1 MSKKIMIVCG
11 SPRKH
16 GNTNRVVGWAA
27 DAARQ
32 AGAQVEIVDAARLDY
47 KTNGCTACMSCQ
59 KSEDYGCVIDD
70 EAKPVIARMTGA
82 DALVISS
89 PVYWMGPTAQ
99 LKLLLDRMF
108 SLFKLAVEPIRS
120 GLKDNATLAVISTA
134 AGSMDE
140 GLSLVEN
147 TFKLTADFFHFP
159 FHSIL
164 LPHAPEN
171 PEDIETNAELK
182 EEAATLGKALA
193 GA

>member
-1 MSKKIMIVCG
+1 MSRKIMFLCG
-11 SPRKH
+11 SPRKN
-16 GNTNRVVGWAA
+16 GNTNRVVAWVA

-32 AGAQVEIVDAARLDY
+32 AGAHVEIVDAAHMTY

-59 KSEDYGCVIDD
+59 KSDDFGCVIDD
-70 EAKPVIARMTGA
+70 EAKPVIARMTDA
-82 DALVISS
+82 DALVIST

-108 SLFKLAVEPIRS
+108 SLFKHAAEPIRS

-147 TFKLTADFFHFP
+147 TFKLTADFFHLP

-171 PEDIETNAELK
+171 PEDIEANTDLK
-182 EEAATLGKALA
+182 AQAAALGKTLA